1 MELKEF
7 TLSSHGRA
15 IYGAYLQPDQIKR
28 VVVLI
33 HGLGEHAHRYLDG
46 VVPAL
51 LEQDCAVV
59 MFDNFGH
66 GRSEGKRGHCPSYQ
80 ALMELLNLVINKAK
94 SLFPEIP
101 VLLYG
106 HSMGGNLALN
116 YALRYTEIQ
125 GLVVTSP
132 YLRLAFKPPVWK
144 MKLGKILLKVYPSF
158 TLPSGLD
165 PRGISRIPE
174 EVSRYQVDP
183 LIHDLVSPMFSFP
196 IMDAGEWAIDNASE
210 LAVPLLLM
218 HGTADP
224 IIDFEA
230 TRIFSKN
237 APKCTFVPFEGG
249 YHELQHDLDKDKLL
263 ATVGNWIGQ
272 NFP

>member
-1 MELKEF
+1 MELQEF
-7 TLSSHGRA
+7 TLSSYGKR
-15 IYGAYLQPDQIKR
+15 IYGAYVQPDKVKR
-28 VVVLI
+28 VVVLV

-51 LEQDCAVV
+51 LEQECAVV

-66 GRSEGKRGHCPSYQ
+66 GRTEGKRGHCPSYE
-80 ALMELLNLVINKAK
+80 ALMELLDQVVSKAIT
-94 SLFPEIP
+94 LFTDLP

-116 YALRYTEIQ
+116 YALRFQKID

-132 YLRLAFKPPVWK
+132 YLRLAFKPPAWK
-144 MKLGKILLKVYPSF
+144 MKLGKLLLSIWPSF

-165 PRGISRIPE
+165 PKGISRIPDEVIRYE
-174 EVSRYQVDP
+174 EDP
-183 LIHDLVSPMFSFP
+183 LVHDFVSPMFSFP
-196 IMDAGEWAIDNASE
+196 IMDAGEWAIQNATK
-210 LAVPLLLM
+210 LRIPLLLM
-218 HGTADP
+218 HGTEDP

-230 TRIFSKN
+230 AQILSKN
-237 APKCTFVPFEGG
+237 TPMCTFVPFKGG
-249 YHELQHDLDKDKLL
+249 YHELHHDLDKDTLL
-263 ATVGNWIGQ
+263 STAGNWIGR